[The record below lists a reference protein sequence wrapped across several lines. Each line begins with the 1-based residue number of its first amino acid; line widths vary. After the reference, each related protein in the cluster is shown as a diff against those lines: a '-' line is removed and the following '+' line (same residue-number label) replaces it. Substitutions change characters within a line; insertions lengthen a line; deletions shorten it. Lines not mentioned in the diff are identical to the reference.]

1 MAPLP
6 IRLYF
11 ILAAGALLRAQTAPL
26 SDDVL
31 LLGRIRRHA
40 LGSLATIP
48 SYTCLE
54 TIDRETRVSAR
65 QPFKPLDVVQL
76 EVAEFGAR
84 ELFAWPGQTN
94 FEDKDGQILGLS
106 SHGEFYAHLHTVMAG
121 SSVIRYAGKENCE
134 GSPCVRY
141 DFQVAQPF
149 TGWTLTSAGGRSM
162 VAESG
167 SFWADLETANVFR
180 LVVTAEDI
188 PVELG
193 MRSAELDIH
202 YGSTNLINGRPS
214 PKGSFFSES
223 QPFQLPQS
231 FSLHTALY
239 SGQESLNT
247 VSFTHCREYQAESKV
262 VAEAAPEIGPEP
274 QLQELTLPARLNIE
288 LRLTTPVRS
297 GVNHVGDR
305 IEAVVDREVRNKGG
319 LLLPR
324 GAEVVGRVRRME
336 HYTTPYE
343 YWIAALEFTDVV
355 FTREEVT
362 EHVRFTG
369 SLQFYDTLPGLK
381 QEIATERSEGMDL
394 GNFGGIQKIHREKLI
409 ARQLP
414 ELAPSYFRGL
424 LLRSPRAFIC
434 CGLRRRSRSNRRP

>member
-1 MAPLP
+1 
-6 IRLYF
+6 
-11 ILAAGALLRAQTAPL
+11 
-26 SDDVL
+26 
-31 LLGRIRRHA
+31 
-40 LGSLATIP
+40 
-48 SYTCLE
+48 
-54 TIDRETRVSAR
+54 
-65 QPFKPLDVVQL
+65 
-76 EVAEFGAR
+76 
-84 ELFAWPGQTN
+84 
-94 FEDKDGQILGLS
+94 
-106 SHGEFYAHLHTVMAG
+106 
-121 SSVIRYAGKENCE
+121 
-134 GSPCVRY
+134 
-141 DFQVAQPF
+141 
-149 TGWTLTSAGGRSM
+149 M

-180 LVVTAEDI
+180 LVVKAEDI

-193 MRSAELDIH
+193 MRSAELDIR
-202 YGSTNLINGRPS
+202 YGATNLIMAVPRRRDLSLARAN
-214 PKGSFFSES
+214 
-223 QPFQLPQS
+223 PFNCRRIFRSTRLCTP
-231 FSLHTALY
+231 
-239 SGQESLNT
+239 GEESLNT

-262 VAEAAPEIGPEP
+262 VAKPRPKSDP
-274 QLQELTLPARLNIE
+274 NHSVQEFTLPARLNIE

-324 GAEVVGRVRRME
+324 GAQVIGRVRRME

-414 ELAPSYFRGL
+414 GVGTFL
-424 LLRSPRAFIC
+424 LQGPALTLPAGFHM
-434 CGLRRRSRSNRRP
+434 LWVTTALEK